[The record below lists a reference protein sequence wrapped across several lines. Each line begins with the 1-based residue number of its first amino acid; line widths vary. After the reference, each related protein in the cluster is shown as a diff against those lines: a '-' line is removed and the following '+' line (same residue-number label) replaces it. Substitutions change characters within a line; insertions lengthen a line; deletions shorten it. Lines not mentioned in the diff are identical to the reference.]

1 MDVQSGISAGTV
13 LGGRYHVVEQIGSG
27 AMANVYRAVDE
38 FLGRDVAVK
47 IVTKPRGNDA
57 PHDDEAE
64 LKVLARLNHYSLV
77 TLLDAGVDRTEPQ
90 RPRVYLVMELV
101 EGPDLK
107 RRLMDGPL
115 PPRHAAQIGHDLADA
130 LAYIHESG
138 VIHRDVKPGNI
149 MVFDYGHDAARMRAK
164 LTDFGIALIA
174 DKPEAS
180 DGGFLGTA
188 GYLSPEQAR
197 GERVGPASDVYS
209 LGLVLLECLTG
220 EQSFPGDPLQSALAR
235 LIEDPSIPAGLEPE
249 WQMLL
254 AAMTARNPED
264 RPSSREVTQA
274 LQDQAAGSK
283 AKHKVDDALIPSDE
297 DARLE
302 AVRRY
307 AILDTPA
314 DGAFDRVT
322 SLAARVFSV
331 PIAIVSVVDHDRIWF
346 KSHHGVAVEEI
357 DRDPGLCASAIL
369 QDDVWVIENA
379 PEDPRALAN
388 PLVAGD
394 FGLKFYAG
402 APLKSRDGY
411 NLGTLCILDY
421 EPRVLDASE
430 AAMLRDLAALVM
442 NDLEQR
448 LESRTPQP
456 SSPS

>member
-1 MDVQSGISAGTV
+1 MDVQSGITAGTV
-13 LGGRYHVVEQIGSG
+13 LGGRYHVQEQIGSG
-27 AMANVYRAVDE
+27 AMANVYRAMDE
-38 FLGRDVAVK
+38 FLEREVAVK
-47 IVTKPRGNDA
+47 VVTRPVGSDA
-57 PHDDEAE
+57 PHDAEAE
-64 LKVLARLNHYSLV
+64 LKVLARLNHHSLV
-77 TLLDAGVDRTEPQ
+77 TLLDAGVDRTEPE
-90 RPRVYLVMELV
+90 RPRIYLVMELV

-107 RRLMDGPL
+107 RRLADGPL

-149 MVFDYGHDAARMRAK
+149 MIFDYHHDAARMRAK
-164 LTDFGIALIA
+164 LTDFGIALMA
-174 DKPEAS
+174 DKPES
-180 DGGFLGTA
+180 PDGGLLGTA

-197 GERVGPASDVYS
+197 AERVGPASDVYS

-220 EQSFPGDPLQSALAR
+220 QHSFPGDPLQSALAR
-235 LIEDPSIPAGLEPE
+235 LIDDPRIPANLEPE

-264 RPSSREVTQA
+264 RPSSREVAQA
-274 LQDQAAGSK
+274 LQDQAVSK
-283 AKHKVDDALIPSDE
+283 AKHKVDAAIIPNDE
-297 DARLE
+297 DARME

-314 DGAFDRVT
+314 DGAFDRIT
-322 SLAARVFSV
+322 SLAARLFSV

-346 KSHHGVAVEEI
+346 KSHHGLSIGEI
-357 DRDPGLCASAIL
+357 GRDPGLCASAIL
-369 QDDVWVIENA
+369 QDDVWVVENA
-379 PEDPRALAN
+379 PEDPRTLAN

-411 NLGTLCILDY
+411 NLGTLCILDR

-430 AAMLRDLAALVM
+430 AATLRDLAAVVM
-442 NDLEQR
+442 NDLELR
-448 LESRTPQP
+448 LDSRTAQLPG
-456 SSPS
+456 SS

>member
-1 MDVQSGISAGTV
+1 MDVQSGISAGTI
-13 LGGRYHVVEQIGSG
+13 LGGRYYVVEQIGSG

-47 IVTKPRGNDA
+47 IVTKPGGNDA

-64 LKVLARLNHYSLV
+64 LKVLARLNHHSLV

-164 LTDFGIALIA
+164 LTDFGIALLA

-220 EQSFPGDPLQSALAR
+220 QQSFPGDPLQSALAR
-235 LIEDPSIPAGLEPE
+235 LIEDPSIPASLEPE

-430 AAMLRDLAALVM
+430 SAMLRDLAAVVM

>member
-1 MDVQSGISAGTV
+1 MDVQSGNSAGTV
-13 LGGRYHVVEQIGSG
+13 LGGRYNVLEQIGSG
-27 AMANVYRAVDE
+27 AVANVYRAMDE
-38 FLGRDVAVK
+38 VLEREVAVK
-47 IVTKPRGNDA
+47 IVTRPRDSNA
-57 PHDDEAE
+57 PHDAEAE
-64 LKVLARLNHYSLV
+64 LKVLARLNHHSLV
-77 TLLDAGVDRTEPQ
+77 TLLDAGVDQTQPG
-90 RPRVYLVMELV
+90 RPRIYLVMELV

-107 RRLMDGPL
+107 RRLADGPL

-130 LAYIHESG
+130 LAYIHERG

-149 MVFDYGHDAARMRAK
+149 MIFDYHHDAARMRAK
-164 LTDFGIALIA
+164 LTDFGIALMA
-174 DKPEAS
+174 DQPEAT

-197 GERVGPASDVYS
+197 AERVGPASDVYS

-220 EQSFPGDPLQSALAR
+220 QQAFPGDPLQSALAR
-235 LIEDPSIPAGLEPE
+235 LIEDPSIPSSLEPE
-249 WQMLL
+249 WRMLL

-264 RPSSREVTQA
+264 RPSSCEVTQA
-274 LQDQAAGSK
+274 LQDQAASR
-283 AKHKVDDALIPSDE
+283 AKHKVDAALIPSDE
-297 DARLE
+297 DARME

-322 SLAARVFSV
+322 ALAARLFSV

-357 DRDPGLCASAIL
+357 GRDAGLCASAIL

-379 PEDPRALAN
+379 PDDPRTLAN
-388 PLVAGD
+388 PLVAGA

-411 NLGTLCILDY
+411 NLGTLCILDH
-421 EPRVLDASE
+421 EPRVLDASDS
-430 AAMLRDLAALVM
+430 ATLRDLAAVVM
-442 NDLEQR
+442 NDLELR
-448 LESRTPQP
+448 LDSRTPQFPGP
-456 SSPS
+456 S